1 VGAMIED
8 ISLEDKNKR
17 ALFNWVSGVIF
28 TPRKIF
34 QKISS
39 TSFSTWL
46 TPVLILTC
54 IALVNALVAGRL
66 KTQAAQIGEINYPS
80 DFQYYTPEQQ
90 AQYLQ
95 AVQSTQ
101 GPVFMYV
108 LPTIMSVLG
117 VWLGWLIMGGLL
129 HLVTTLFG
137 GRGTTM
143 GSMNIIA
150 WASIPFA
157 VRGIIQIIYMLTS
170 KQLISYPGLSGFS
183 PVGEEN
189 WILFVS
195 QIFKLIDIY
204 IIWQT
209 LLIIL
214 GVRYTTGLSAS
225 KSFVSV
231 AITVLII
238 VLIQAGLSYFGY
250 VLGNLSITRPFFF

>member
-1 VGAMIED
+1 MVED

-17 ALFNWVSGVIF
+17 ILFNWVSGVIL

-39 TSFSTWL
+39 TSYSTWL
-46 TPVLILTC
+46 TPIIILTC
-54 IALVNALVAGRL
+54 IALVNTLAAGKL
-66 KTQAAQIGEINYPS
+66 KTQAAQIGGINYPP

-117 VWLGWLIMGGLL
+117 VWLGWLVMGGLL

-137 GRGTTM
+137 GRGNTI

-150 WASIPFA
+150 WASIPLA
-157 VRGIIQIIYMLTS
+157 VRGIIQLIYMLMS
-170 KQLISYPGLSGFS
+170 KQLIIYPGLSGFS
-183 PVGEEN
+183 PTGEDN
-189 WILFVS
+189 FILFVN
-195 QIFKLIDIY
+195 QILKLIDIY
-204 IIWQT
+204 IIWQI

-214 GVRYTTGLSAS
+214 GVRLSTGLSTS
-225 KSFVSV
+225 KSLFSV
-231 AITVLII
+231 ALTAII
-238 VLIQAGLSYFGY
+238 IILIQAGLSYFGY